1 MRSLRRAKGGKN
13 KLTRNSP
20 VKKVLKGKGAAKPK
34 NQKREIKTE
43 TIVEYLLRSLDKALP
58 KKPRIPLNPR
68 QKKEK
73 QDIREVTRS
82 IGNLKLPDRLPDR
95 LPDVL

>member
-1 MRSLRRAKGGKN
+1 MTSPRRAKGGKN
-13 KLTRNSP
+13 KLTHNSP
-20 VKKVLKGKGAAKPK
+20 VKKVLKGQGAAKPK
-34 NQKREIKTE
+34 NQKKEIKTK
-43 TIVEYLLRSLDKALP
+43 TIVEYLLRSLDYALP

-73 QDIREVTRS
+73 QDMRKVMRL
-82 IGNLKLPDRLPDR
+82 IGNLKLRDR